1 MKERPRISQH
11 ERAKYKQWNIIHTY
25 IKKNEQKQI
34 NKKKGKVSCLVLFLV
49 YLVVRFFL
57 KKQNV
62 TDKKKFM
69 SREIGIQE

>member
-34 NKKKGKVSCLVLFLV
+34 NKKKGKCPV
-49 YLVVRFFL
+49 
-57 KKQNV
+57 
-62 TDKKKFM
+62 
-69 SREIGIQE
+69 

>member
-34 NKKKGKVSCLVLFLV
+34 NKKKGKCPVWVKFSVELNSAPKQKWDFPLLYMCIRLCLMLV
-49 YLVVRFFL
+49 
-57 KKQNV
+57 
-62 TDKKKFM
+62 
-69 SREIGIQE
+69 